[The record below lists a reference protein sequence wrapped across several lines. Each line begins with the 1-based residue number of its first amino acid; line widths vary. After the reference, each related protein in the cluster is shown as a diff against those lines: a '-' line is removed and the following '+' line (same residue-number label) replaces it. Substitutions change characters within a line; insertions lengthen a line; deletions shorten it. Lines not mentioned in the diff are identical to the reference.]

1 MKLLVAGAFAVGV
14 LTGLMLFSSDSS
26 QEWRLQTL
34 EAREL
39 HAQTERAR
47 QEELLAHLKTAQNEL
62 SFRIA
67 ALESSLSHSSVT
79 DGGMVRLPVSREIK
93 QATSKPADTTSAE
106 NSSKNN
112 TETFAVPNS
121 KPAQNASSGLVANQT
136 LVFEPHNASNAS
148 TTPRDIS
155 DVKPAPSAKKG
166 AASENPTV
174 RSATQQTAKPKAV
187 SENFKAVQA
196 ETLSPEKQ
204 YTQALTAFERRQ
216 YAAACEQLE
225 RFATRYP
232 KHALAPNAQ
241 YWIGES
247 LYAQDKLADATSAFQ
262 QILKTNPAHHKTPD
276 ALLMI
281 IQIKLRQGDIAG
293 ARKDQEALARR
304 YPGSSAAKR
313 AAQALEK
320 YPRGAREAG

>member
-47 QEELLAHLKTAQNEL
+47 QEELLAHLKNAQNEL

-67 ALESSLSHSSVT
+67 ALESSLGHSAGSDV
-79 DGGMVRLPVSREIK
+79 GMVRMPVSREIK
-93 QATSKPADTTSAE
+93 QATSKPADTNATE
-106 NSSKNN
+106 NASKDNSEFL
-112 TETFAVPNS
+112 TAPIS
-121 KPAQNASSGLVANQT
+121 KPAQNASSEPVANQT

-148 TTPRDIS
+148 VAPHGIS
-155 DVKPAPSAKKG
+155 DLKPAPVVKKSSASEAPKERSTTQQTVKSKT
-166 AASENPTV
+166 ASENFNV
-174 RSATQQTAKPKAV
+174 A
-187 SENFKAVQA
+187 QA
-196 ETLSPEKQ
+196 ETLAPEKQ
-204 YTQALTAFERRQ
+204 YAQALITFERRQ
-216 YAAACEQLE
+216 YAVACEQLE
-225 RFATRYP
+225 RFAARYP

-247 LYAQDKLADATSAFQ
+247 LYAQDKLADAASAFQ